1 MPPLRLR
8 GREKPG
14 AGFAVVADEVR
25 NLAMRAA
32 ESAKSTADLIEK
44 TVVAIKEGVQIVG
57 QTDREFRELAASVHK
72 SNELVSEIAAASQ
85 EQAQGIE
92 QINKAVNE
100 MDKVVQQN
108 AANAEESASASAE
121 MNAQSGRMKGL
132 VNELKTLISGSD
144 GSAVVSGSAER
155 RNAESDAGHAPAVS
169 GKNNRKGAA
178 ASSAEEDIHRPR
190 ASNCL

>member
-1 MPPLRLR
+1 
-8 GREKPG
+8 
-14 AGFAVVADEVR
+14 
-25 NLAMRAA
+25 MRAA

-57 QTDREFRELAASVHK
+57 QTDREFRETAASVHK
-72 SNELVSEIAAASQ
+72 SNELVGEIAAASQ

-132 VNELKTLISGSD
+132 VSELKTLISGSN
-144 GSAVVSGSAER
+144 GSAVVSENTER
-155 RNAESDAGHAPAVS
+155 RMLTSRRGHPPIVS
-169 GKNNRKGAA
+169 GKNIGKARLRPPERKTPLPKEVIPF
-178 ASSAEEDIHRPR
+178 EELGDF
-190 ASNCL
+190 